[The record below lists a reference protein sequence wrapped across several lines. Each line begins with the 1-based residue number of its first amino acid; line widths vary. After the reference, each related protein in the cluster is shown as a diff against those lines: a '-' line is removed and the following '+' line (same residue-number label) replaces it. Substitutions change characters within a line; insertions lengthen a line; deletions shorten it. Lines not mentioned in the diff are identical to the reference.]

1 VTRTAT
7 LVGAAALVLALS
19 ACADTVIEVDDAAPV
34 AGSADSVGSTVPTTT
49 LPIAGSATELLPEIA
64 TEMSQLSAQIA
75 GDGDERATL
84 LRIEQTWDA
93 ARVEVDEQRPDLAGG
108 IQTTVDMARTAVVR
122 IRPADADKAF
132 QILSDLV
139 DRYTGDR

>member
-1 VTRTAT
+1 MA
-7 LVGAAALVLALS
+7 LVAALTLS
-19 ACADTVIEVDDAAPV
+19 ACADTVVEVDGAAP
-34 AGSADSVGSTVPTTT
+34 AGADSGETVPTTT
-49 LPIAGSATELLPEIA
+49 LPVEGSAAELLPEIA
-64 TEMSQLSAQIA
+64 TEMSQLSSQIA

-84 LRIEQTWDA
+84 ARIERTWDA
-93 ARVEVDEQRPDLAGG
+93 ARAEVDELRPELAGG
-108 IQTTVDMARTAVVR
+108 IQTTVDMARTAVTR